1 MSEPSVTC
9 FVRRRRWVRVR
20 RRGDREPEPPMEHV
34 PASASAPT
42 DNSMHTTGVESTI
55 DARSAKEAEQSVVA
69 PPATQSAGPQEG
81 GLTGEEVAGLVQQE
95 QGQQGQLQL
104 QLEEDDAEFVSD
116 EEAAE

>member
-1 MSEPSVTC
+1 
-9 FVRRRRWVRVR
+9 
-20 RRGDREPEPPMEHV
+20 MEHV

-81 GLTGEEVAGLVQQE
+81 ELTGEEVAGLVQRPE